1 LLKIT
6 PFGREMIVF
15 LKFFGIT
22 KSEFQ
27 CILADNDLPIDEP
40 SGSVKPDN
48 DLPNYYQAN
57 PPTVPVTVSN
67 APTQSAVQPSQRRSL
82 FAFEEI
88 YCTWFCFSLFT
99 DGFANW
105 RIAKKLNYKRPFL
118 KIALPSMFFLAD
130 QAMDVYYHQLP
141 MDDVVALILFSSFFI
156 IFLYG
161 CFNTIQLRRM
171 FARRYPQKN
180 PVGQPVEESYTTSCL
195 LTFFCP
201 CCSTAQMGSTL
212 DAIEFD
218 NIV

>member
-1 LLKIT
+1 MQY
-6 PFGREMIVF
+6 E
-15 LKFFGIT
+15 KFDNENSMGST
-22 KSEFQ
+22 

-40 SGSVKPDN
+40 SSSGKPD
-48 DLPNYYQAN
+48 DRLPNYYQAN
-57 PPTVPVTVSN
+57 PPTAPDTISN
-67 APTQSAVQPSQRRSL
+67 AQTPSVAQTTQRRSL

-88 YCTWFCFSLFT
+88 YSTWFCFSLFT

-130 QAMDVYYHQLP
+130 QAMDVYYHRLP
-141 MDDVVALILFSSFFI
+141 MDDIVVLILFSSFFI

-171 FARRYPQKN
+171 FARRYPQRN
-180 PVGQPVEESYTTSCL
+180 PVGQPIEESYTTSCL